1 MDKIGLR
8 AVEAIEERAKKNG
21 TRASKERQKLDVA
34 ASVYHA
40 WKRRRFSP
48 SAYYLR
54 NMALA
59 GYDVTYILTGVSNG
73 KG

>member
-8 AVEAIEERAKKNG
+8 AVAAIEEMAKKNG
-21 TRASKERQKLDVA
+21 TKASKEYQKLDVTPT
-34 ASVYHA
+34 VFHN
-40 WKRRRFSP
+40 WKYGNFAP

-59 GYDVTYILTGVSNG
+59 GYDVTYILTGV
-73 KG
+73 K